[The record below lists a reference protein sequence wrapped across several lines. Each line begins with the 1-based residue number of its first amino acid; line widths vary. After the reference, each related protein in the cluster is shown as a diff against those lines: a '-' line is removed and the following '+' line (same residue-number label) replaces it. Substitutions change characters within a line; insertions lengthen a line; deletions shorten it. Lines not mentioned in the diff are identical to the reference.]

1 MTKERITLRDAH
13 NLALQVQRDTDERL
27 MEERRREAERLEDP
41 RIAEL
46 EAENAKLRAD
56 ISHWIGVS
64 EGIERDRDKLR
75 AALEQ
80 VEWIFEDGAECAWCR
95 ARPVY
100 GHKDDCARQSA
111 LSQGGGEE

>member
-27 MEERRREAERLEDP
+27 MEERRR
-41 RIAEL
+41 